1 MMNTEGVRATI
12 DITSSE
18 AGLENTIAMIKKL
31 KDEINSLDPS
41 TVKLATSIAKLN
53 QQNQKTQTEVAK
65 TATQWAKEEAQIIKN
80 SAAKEQNALKTEKL
94 RIQVEKLQKAAK
106 GSSSFSLNSLSLA
119 AFGTNLRNIINVG
132 RKFGQFTQEL
142 IQQSADY
149 IETQNLFEVSMK
161 ETKDE
166 ATDFVNEMAR
176 AFNLNDRTLK
186 SAVGTFNL
194 LGTQMGLTNE
204 QALTFSET
212 LTKLAV
218 DTSSLRN
225 TDVETALTKLRA
237 GISGEVKPLRQ
248 WGIDITEATL
258 KQEAL
263 ANGITKSYAQ
273 MSYAEKSLLR
283 YSAILRQTT
292 ADQGDYARTLESPAQ
307 LMKQIRE
314 QIQAL
319 GIAIGNVLLPMLY
332 KVLTPLLSIIMV
344 LKEIFVWLG
353 TFFDMSNI
361 TRDTSAN
368 SALSF
373 AEDTSNALGGAVK
386 NAKEL
391 KKWLGGYD
399 ELNNVTPSSKASG
412 ASGGGT
418 GGIGIDPEFLKL
430 LRTYDNQ
437 MGEVANKA
445 AEIRDKIL
453 EWLGFTIDEN
463 GQIVKLKDGLT
474 KFEIIVGAIV
484 GLLTLSAV
492 KKVMSF
498 ISWLAGGSIVKEGK
512 SLFTVIKNIGSKV
525 KDIFTF
531 IKTNIGTIAKIGLI
545 VGAILVTAKSIYT
558 WVKGNIEQSKKLNEL
573 NKKGLEYSKEDAKT
587 FSNLNDMNEMLNYK
601 RQYGNELLKKAN
613 SWGAALTL
621 TQSELEEGVKSSVEQ
636 QDEYLK
642 AQIRA
647 YRQGQLN
654 KEEEEQLKEI
664 LYGQIDYL
672 VNIGD
677 ELDRSGKSS
686 EYIHEYTAKYRDI
699 LKEMGKSQ
707 GPLEEMNDFFDKIYG
722 RTKNINENIGGTAK
736 GVADIIATKFPDKTM
751 KIKVE
756 TDTTNANKGLGS
768 IAQSFANSLSKSI
781 SNVNLTGLVDKFST
795 LFNNLNK
802 NFGFKI
808 NTDNLKKKL
817 GLYESGGLP
826 PIGSLFVAGEGKT
839 TEFVGDI
846 GGRTNVVNE
855 KQLEAALYNAL
866 VRANS
871 SNENREEYINEIYIG
886 GNKTDTILNRRRT
899 RRQNI
904 TGKVSA

>member
-12 DITSSE
+12 DVTSSQ

-65 TATQWAKEEAQIIKN
+65 TATQWAKEEGQIIKN

-94 RIQVEKLQKAAK
+94 RLQVEKLQKATK
-106 GSSSFSLNSLSLA
+106 SSPSFSLNSLSLA
-119 AFGTNLRNIINVG
+119 AFGTNLRNIISVG

-263 ANGITKSYAQ
+263 ANGISKSYAQ

-361 TRDTSAN
+361 MGDTSAN
-368 SALSF
+368 TALSF
-373 AEDTSNALGGAVK
+373 AEDTSDALGGAVK
-386 NAKEL
+386 KAKEL

-399 ELNNVTPSSKASG
+399 ELHNVTPSSKASG
-412 ASGGGT
+412 AGGGGT

-463 GQIVKLKDGLT
+463 GQIVELKDGISRFKL
-474 KFEIIVGAIV
+474 IVGAIV
-484 GLLTLSAV
+484 TLLGASAI
-492 KKVMSF
+492 KKIISF
-498 ISWLAGGSIVKEGK
+498 ISWFTGGSVVKEGT
-512 SLFTVIKNIGSKV
+512 SLFTVIKNIGTKI
-525 KDIFTF
+525 KDAFTF
-531 IKTNIGTIAKIGLI
+531 IKTNIGTIAKVGLI
-545 VGAILVTAKSIYT
+545 VGAIAVTAKSIYT
-558 WVKGNIEQSKKLNEL
+558 WVKGNIEQSKTLNEL
-573 NKKGLEYSKEDAKT
+573 NEKGLEYSKEDAKN
-587 FSNLNDMNEMLNYK
+587 FSDLNDMNEMLNYK

-613 SWGAALTL
+613 SWGAAITL
-621 TQSELEEGVKSSVEQ
+621 NQSELEDGVKSSVEQ

-654 KEEEEQLKEI
+654 KEDQDKLKEI

-677 ELDRSGKSS
+677 ELDRSGKKS

-699 LKEMGKSQ
+699 LKEMGQPEGLLS
-707 GPLEEMNDFFDKIYG
+707 EMNGFFDKIWG
-722 RTKNINENIGGTAK
+722 RTEDINQNIGSTAQ
-736 GVADIIATKFPDKTM
+736 GIADIIATKFPDKTM
-751 KIKVE
+751 NIKVE
-756 TDTTNANKGLGS
+756 ADTTNANKGLGS
-768 IAQSFANSLSKSI
+768 IAKMFANNLSKSI
-781 SNVNLTGLVDKFST
+781 SSVNLTGLVDKFST

-817 GLYESGGLP
+817 GLYESGGIP
-826 PIGSLFVAGEGKT
+826 SVGSVFVAGEGKT

-871 SNENREEYINEIYIG
+871 NNENREEYINEIYIG

-904 TGKVSA
+904 TGKASA